1 MTNRELAAN
10 FRKLADLL
18 ELLEENP
25 FKIRSYRNAY
35 TTLRRLPQEVADM
48 ERSELEKIKGVGKAI
63 SAKIGELLSTGS
75 MSALEKSRR
84 QIPPGVEELLNIKG
98 LGPGKVR
105 RLWKGLE
112 VNSPGELLYACEE
125 NRLISLKGFG
135 EKSQSDIR
143 SKVEYYLSQR
153 GLFFYSEMKAA
164 GDELLDLLR
173 GRFPTEKMEYT
184 GEIRR
189 LMPTLSSIEII
200 TTLKKDEVG
209 QIDLN
214 ELQIVRGQG
223 QLHEFR
229 WKDHYS
235 VLLHHSKS
243 EEFGNRLL
251 ETTGPAE
258 FLKEYGL
265 DDSKESASSEEKA
278 FRNTEKAY
286 VLPEHRDW
294 DLLERAAKVEDQNLV
309 RLEDIKGVVHAH
321 SHYSDGMNSLSEMAQ
336 ACKNR
341 GFEYLCISDHS
352 AYASYAG
359 GMQKDKVEQQW
370 REIDEI
376 NTQLQDFRLIKGI
389 EADILP
395 DGKLDYDPEFIKGF
409 EVVIA
414 SVHSI
419 LNMDE
424 ERAVSRLI
432 RAIENPATQILG
444 HPTGRLLLSRPG
456 YPLNMPKILDACAA
470 NGVVI
475 EINANP
481 HRLDLDWKW
490 ILPAMD
496 RGIRFSINPDA
507 HHVDGIDD
515 IQYGLATSRKG
526 GMTREVCINALPAD
540 EFLGQLR

>member
-1 MTNRELAAN
+1 MTNREIAAN

-35 TTLRRLPQEVADM
+35 TTLRSLPGEVAEM
-48 ERSELEKIKGVGKAI
+48 ERSEVENIKGVGKAI
-63 SAKIGELLSTGS
+63 SGKIEELLSTGN
-75 MSALEKSRR
+75 MNALEKCRR
-84 QIPPGVEELLNIKG
+84 EIPPGVEELLSIKG
-98 LGPGKVR
+98 LGPGKVK

-143 SKVEYYLSQR
+143 NKVEYYLSQK
-153 GLFFYSEMKAA
+153 GLFFYSEIKEAA
-164 GDELLDLLR
+164 DELIANLSEKFPNE
-173 GRFPTEKMEYT
+173 RFEFT
-184 GEIRR
+184 GLIRR
-189 LMPTLSSIEII
+189 LMPTLGSIDIL
-200 TTLKKDEVG
+200 TTLKPEAVG
-209 QIDLN
+209 EIDVEGL
-214 ELQIVRGQG
+214 LLVRGEG
-223 QLHEFR
+223 HLHEFK
-229 WKDHYS
+229 WKDKYPVS
-235 VLLHHSKS
+235 LHHSKS
-243 EEFGNRLL
+243 ENFGNRLL
-251 ETTGPAE
+251 ETTGPVE
-258 FLKEYGL
+258 FLKNYGL
-265 DDSKESASSEEKA
+265 ETLSESSNAEEKVFHDAKKA
-278 FRNTEKAY
+278 F
-286 VLPEHRDW
+286 VHPEHRDW
-294 DLLERAAKVEDQNLV
+294 ELIDRAAGLESEELIKV
-309 RLEDIKGVVHAH
+309 EDIKGVVHAH
-321 SHYSDGMNSLSEMAQ
+321 SHYSDGLNSLSEMVE
-336 ACKNR
+336 ACRSK

-359 GMQKDKVEQQW
+359 GMQMEKVEQQW
-370 REIDEI
+370 REVDEI
-376 NTQLQDFRLIKGI
+376 NSGYEDFRLLKGI

-395 DGKLDYDPEFIKGF
+395 DGSLDYDPEFIKGF

-414 SVHSI
+414 SVHSV

-456 YPLNMPKILDACAA
+456 YPLNMPKILDACAD

-496 RGIRFSINPDA
+496 RGIKFSINPDA

-515 IQYGLATSRKG
+515 IEYGVAASRKG
-526 GMTREVCINALPAD
+526 GMTRDVCVNALPVY
-540 EFLGQLR
+540 EFLKQLK